1 MGREATESTLAEL
14 AGISTFIHASSTQEV
29 AEKIHR
35 FLQSNRLTA
44 GQIDWFVTGKNGNLK
59 EDTLYTDLE
68 NSLFPTAT
76 YTTFKNE
83 CGEYPTASSFAL
95 WKVAKT
101 FEENLNP
108 GQTVLIYNHYH
119 SINHS
124 LILIRKRQ

>member
-1 MGREATESTLAEL
+1 MGRETTESTLAEL

-83 CGEYPTASSFAL
+83 CGEYPTATSYAV
-95 WKVAKT
+95 WKAVNESVNCT
-101 FEENLNP
+101 
-108 GQTVLIYNHYH
+108 TSTHILIYNHHH

-124 LILIRKRQ
+124 LILIRKSV